1 MQTRHSINFLLA
13 SLFGLGKVPASP
25 GTAATLVAGIPC
37 FLVAGRFS
45 WQLQLALCIVLSG
58 IGWYVAEK
66 TEVELNRSDPSEI
79 VIDELCGY
87 LVAMTGHAV
96 SFASILTGFLL
107 FRLFDIWKPWP
118 IRLIDRRVPGGLGV
132 MCDDIVAGI
141 FANVLGLILLK
152 IAGY

>member
-1 MQTRHSINFLLA
+1 MRKNHSINFWLA
-13 SLFGLGKVPASP
+13 SLFGLGKAPVAP
-25 GTAATLVAGIPC
+25 GTVASLIAGVPC

-45 WQLQLALCIVLSG
+45 WQVQLALFAIVTMT
-58 IGWYVAEK
+58 GWYVSENAER
-66 TEVELNRSDPSEI
+66 ELGRSDPSEI

-87 LVAMTGHAV
+87 LVAMAGHPL

-118 IRLIDRRVPGGLGV
+118 IRLVDRRLPGGIGI
-132 MCDDIVAGI
+132 MADDILAGI

-152 IAGY
+152 L